1 MKVGKITGR
10 TARWAASLFLG
21 LALLSLA
28 SGSAV
33 AAGLTATPDHT
44 DFGTIDEGVNA
55 VITVI
60 IENTGS
66 STVEITNV
74 QTS

>member
-1 MKVGKITGR
+1 MRVGKIAGR
-10 TARWAASLFLG
+10 TALWVAVLFLG
-21 LALLSLA
+21 LSMTG
-28 SGSAV
+28 GSAV

-44 DFGTIDEGVNA
+44 EFGTIDEGVNA

-66 STVEITNV
+66 TMVEITNV

>member
-1 MKVGKITGR
+1 MRVGKITGR
-10 TARWAASLFLG
+10 TALWVAVLFLG
-21 LALLSLA
+21 LSMTG
-28 SGSAV
+28 GSAV
-33 AAGLTATPDHT
+33 AARLTATPDHT
-44 DFGTIDEGVNA
+44 EFGTIDEGVNA

-66 STVEITNV
+66 TMVEITNV

>member
-1 MKVGKITGR
+1 MSVGKITSR
-10 TARWAASLFLG
+10 TVLWVTALFLG
-21 LALLSLA
+21 LFLA
-28 SGSAV
+28 NVSAV

-66 STVEITNV
+66 ATVEITNV